1 MINTPGP
8 CEWNG
13 NEIVM
18 AAEPNRGVAGV
29 APDAPDEWGSL
40 FASAPEMYEALV
52 AAREQLVKYLRTV
65 VFGSLHPDV
74 AEQAIA
80 RNEVVAKID
89 HALAKARGEQ
99 V

>member
-8 CEWNG
+8 CAWNG
-13 NEIVM
+13 NEIVRV
-18 AAEPNRGVAGV
+18 AEPDRGVAGV
-29 APDAPDEWGSL
+29 APDAPDDWGPL
-40 FASAPEMYEALV
+40 FAAAQEMYAALV
-52 AAREQLVKYLRTV
+52 EAREQLVKYLRTV

-74 AEQAIA
+74 AEKVIT

>member
-18 AAEPNRGVAGV
+18 VAEPNRGVAGL
-29 APDAPDEWGSL
+29 APDAPDEWGAL

-52 AAREQLVKYLRTV
+52 AAREQLAKYLRT
-65 VFGSLHPDV
+65 DV

-80 RNEVVAKID
+80 RNEVMAKID